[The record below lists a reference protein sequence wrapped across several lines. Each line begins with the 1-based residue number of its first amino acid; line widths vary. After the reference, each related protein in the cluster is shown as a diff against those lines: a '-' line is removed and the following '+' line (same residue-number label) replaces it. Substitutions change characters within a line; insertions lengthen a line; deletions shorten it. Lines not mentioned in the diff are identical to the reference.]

1 MNSEELG
8 AWLRLTQTEAI
19 GPVAARRLLTGF
31 GLPQQIFAAS
41 YAGLAA
47 EVGEALARAITGPV
61 NADLQQSIEK
71 TQAWLEGS
79 ERRQILTL
87 ADSSYPSSLLTIHD
101 PPTLLY
107 VVGDVMS
114 LSRDQ
119 MAIVGSRNA
128 TAAGLKNAQ
137 AFAADFAR
145 QGLVVSSGLAL
156 GIDAAAHTGT
166 LEAGGTTLA
175 VVGTGLDIVYPSRHK
190 ALAHQI
196 LESGGA
202 IVSEF
207 PLGTPALPHQFP
219 RRNRII
225 AGLSRGVLVVE
236 AAIHSGSLITARVAA
251 EQGREVFAIPGS
263 IHSPQAK
270 GCHRLIKDG
279 AKLVECA
286 DDVLSEL
293 RWAATLSPTPMATS
307 TDDHADPWLEAAGYD
322 PFTLDE
328 LVMRTQAP
336 VAELNARLLDWEL
349 EGLVVPV
356 PGGRWQRC

>member
-1 MNSEELG
+1 MNSDELG

-19 GPVAARRLLTGF
+19 GPVVARRLLSVF
-31 GLPQQIFAAS
+31 GLPQHIFDAS
-41 YAGLAA
+41 YAGLSQAAGEQVARAVTA
-47 EVGEALARAITGPV
+47 EVG
-61 NADLQQSIEK
+61 ADVLQLIQK

-79 ERRQILTL
+79 TRRRVLTL
-87 ADSSYPSSLLTIHD
+87 ADADYPPALLTIHD

-107 VVGDVMS
+107 MVGDVTA
-114 LSRDQ
+114 LAREQ
-119 MAIVGSRNA
+119 IAIVGSRNA
-128 TAAGLKNAQ
+128 TTAGLKNAQ
-137 AFAADFAR
+137 AFAADFATH
-145 QGLVVSSGLAL
+145 GLVVSSGLAL
-156 GIDAAAHTGT
+156 GIDGAAHQGAI
-166 LEAGGTTLA
+166 EAGGITLA

-196 LESGGA
+196 LETGGA

-207 PLGTPALPHQFP
+207 PVGTPALPHQFP

-270 GCHRLIKDG
+270 GCHRLIKEG
-279 AKLVECA
+279 AKLVESA
-286 DDVLSEL
+286 DDVLIEL
-293 RWAATLSPTPMATS
+293 RWTSASQSVPEGQMAPVA
-307 TDDHADPWLEAAGYD
+307 ADPWLEAAGYD

-328 LVMRTQAP
+328 LVTRTQAS
-336 VAELNARLLDWEL
+336 VAELNARLMEWEL
-349 EGLVVPV
+349 EGEVTPV